1 MKRVTQIVI
10 LLIILG
16 IFGYMYYEHSIQ
28 LKDTNSQNSNVAQE
42 VNDKIRV
49 LREKKKALQDELEQ
63 AKQDLVV
70 PNMGTTILLIS
81 DTNEECLTD
90 IVSKLDKYN
99 YAGVIA
105 IDNNYSP
112 IDNIDGYL
120 NVDDINGLVDK
131 GYEVVI
137 KVNGND
143 DVAKLYELYSEY
155 FDIVGFYYPGASIT
169 RAQVDYY
176 KQIGI
181 NNIIIYNGQL
191 DDNSIFSITGIG
203 SYDVNARQYFDEGNT
218 KSLTMAFSVGYTLES
233 DKYTES
239 NFDAM
244 LEKMDIAKQD
254 GKTDIGNITFAS
266 NRYEQ
271 YQNYLDSDEYK
282 TKLAKV
288 DEIQSQINDINNQL
302 NAK

>member
-1 MKRVTQIVI
+1 MKRFTKIAI

-28 LKDTNSQNSNVAQE
+28 LKETNSQNSNVAQE

-49 LREKKKALQDELEQ
+49 LHDKKKALQDELEQ
-63 AKQDLVV
+63 AKQNLVV

-81 DTNEECLTD
+81 DTNKECLTD

-99 YAGVIA
+99 YVGVIA

-176 KQIGI
+176 KQIGV

-203 SYDVNARQYFDEGNT
+203 SYDVNARQYFNEGNT
-218 KSLTMAFSVGYTLES
+218 KSQTMAFSVGYALES

-271 YQNYLDSDEYK
+271 YQNYLESDEYK
-282 TKLAKV
+282 AKLAKV

>member
-1 MKRVTQIVI
+1 MKRFTKIAI

-28 LKDTNSQNSNVAQE
+28 LKETNSQNSNVAQE

-49 LREKKKALQDELEQ
+49 LHDKKKALQEELEQ

-81 DTNEECLTD
+81 DTNKECLTD

-99 YAGVIA
+99 YVGVIA

-176 KQIGI
+176 KQIGV

-203 SYDVNARQYFDEGNT
+203 SYDVNARQYFNEGNT
-218 KSLTMAFSVGYTLES
+218 KSQTMAFSVGYTLES

-271 YQNYLDSDEYK
+271 YQNYLESDEYK
-282 TKLAKV
+282 AKLAKV